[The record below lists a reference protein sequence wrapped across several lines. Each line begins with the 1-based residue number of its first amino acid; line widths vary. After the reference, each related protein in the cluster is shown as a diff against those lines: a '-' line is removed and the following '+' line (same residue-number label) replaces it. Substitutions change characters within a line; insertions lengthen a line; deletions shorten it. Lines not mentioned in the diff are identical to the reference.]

1 MRTLPLMSA
10 LILPL
15 TLAACSSPNCPE
27 PEPFAETTFEVSE
40 QLLLDLE
47 AAFDLERSEL
57 PCEAVC
63 EFVYEDQGAG
73 EALEVSACELTLDES
88 SEDPQA
94 IVAEVECEGETYYSC
109 E

>member
-1 MRTLPLMSA
+1 MRTLTLMSA

-15 TLAACSSPNCPE
+15 TLAACGSPDCPE
-27 PEPFAETTFEVSE
+27 PEPFPMTTFEVSE
-40 QLLLDLE
+40 ELLADLE

-63 EFVYEDQGAG
+63 DFVYEDEGGG
-73 EALEVSACELTLDES
+73 ENLDASACELTLEDP

-94 IVAEVECEGETYYSC
+94 IVGQVECEGETVTEC
-109 E
+109 D